1 MSCKNRD
8 ESAQSATGPTTEQRH
23 RQHRR
28 PDKHDTAGRVV
39 EGAARPSAMPK
50 GGSAGT
56 KSRRASPAGNGAY
69 NYKHGGSHGGTTVAK
84 QRDRTRRQA
93 PRVAAAM
100 LLCRSSD
107 G

>member
-1 MSCKNRD
+1 
-8 ESAQSATGPTTEQRH
+8 
-23 RQHRR
+23 
-28 PDKHDTAGRVV
+28 
-39 EGAARPSAMPK
+39 MPK

-69 NYKHGGSHGGTTVAK
+69 NYKHGGSHGGATVAK

-93 PRVAAAM
+93 PRVATAVSVYE
-100 LLCRSSD
+100 SSD